1 MGIILNYSMKKLFIL
16 IFILFTST
24 SFLFSQDI
32 EKMNKKELREFAKN
46 QIQLID
52 DKNNLINNQNII
64 IDNSYNEINEL
75 NLIKKNL
82 EEKISNLK
90 GRISNLE
97 NYILLASDTIL
108 ELKKKNNTIPELNK
122 KLAVLTDS
130 IININQLLS
139 IYMPSSN
146 SVSTYSFL
154 NNLYLGYD
162 NIQNQTFQ
170 LTPAGILTTQ
180 SYEEIENTYYKSEF
194 HQFYRSSEISWG
206 VQVPTYK
213 RLTELEDLKNF
224 QETIKTNYVIESN
237 PNKYFPIFSF
247 VKGKLLTI
255 NTEGD
260 EGDDY
265 LFSVKY
271 IDENGEKNNL
281 SGQKGMYFSLT
292 DENEREYLIKTI
304 VIDNEVYLMM
314 GTDEMERLNF
324 FLSFS
329 KKYMSKITRVENN
342 GNGYE
347 SEVSIGGNINN
358 IFEYEYNSRTRQYE
372 YWPDNDSHYYLVC
385 EGYYFSVFTKQT
397 LYSTG
402 QSVIPKY
409 VLFKFERLSD

>member
-213 RLTELEDLKNF
+213 RLTELEDLKN
-224 QETIKTNYVIESN
+224 
-237 PNKYFPIFSF
+237 
-247 VKGKLLTI
+247 
-255 NTEGD
+255 
-260 EGDDY
+260 
-265 LFSVKY
+265 
-271 IDENGEKNNL
+271 
-281 SGQKGMYFSLT
+281 
-292 DENEREYLIKTI
+292 
-304 VIDNEVYLMM
+304 
-314 GTDEMERLNF
+314 
-324 FLSFS
+324 
-329 KKYMSKITRVENN
+329 
-342 GNGYE
+342 
-347 SEVSIGGNINN
+347 
-358 IFEYEYNSRTRQYE
+358 
-372 YWPDNDSHYYLVC
+372 
-385 EGYYFSVFTKQT
+385 
-397 LYSTG
+397 
-402 QSVIPKY
+402 
-409 VLFKFERLSD
+409 